1 MLQRQT
7 AREKTKM
14 KHRKIKVKNRYELI
28 DYKFDTLL
36 EMISYVENAKRITA
50 KKSSETG
57 DYSFTGTHSLNEAM
71 TMCKNGYFSKEV
83 ENFQKL
89 FFKITNQIDKQLK
102 VTRVKHDFIGG
113 APDVPRYLI
122 GHPLNMLNV
131 DKKDMGKKP
140 KKIVLRFNT
149 SISCGTS
156 KDYIEKRGLAFVLLF
171 DLLKK
176 LGSPVELQT
185 VEFSKYEDIY
195 TNYEVSL
202 MKNNDI
208 MNISKIYFPLAH
220 PSYLRR
226 IMFALAEKTPEL
238 EDHQGYFWGY
248 GQPTSFRRY
257 IELTGE
263 DEHKNEINIFSDD
276 YSYNSLG
283 VALKDIVKDIGA
295 QGGLK
300 TPTQQIIEL
309 IDTIDFSPLS
319 TFAPEDD
326 FDYDM
331 D

>member
-1 MLQRQT
+1 
-7 AREKTKM
+7 M

-131 DKKDMGKKP
+131 DNKDMGKKP

-238 EDHQGYFWGY
+238 EDCQGYFWGY
-248 GQPTSFRRY
+248 GQPASFREY

-276 YSYNSLG
+276 YRYNSLG
-283 VALKDIVKDIGA
+283 GALKDIIIDIGA

-309 IDTIDFSPLS
+309 IDSIDFSPLS

-326 FDYDM
+326 FGYDM